1 MKIGKVEGASRA
13 ARATGAYAAAPK
25 DTTPAASA
33 APVSAAVLG
42 IPEEEFTPRVR
53 DAITTLMHEVH
64 RLRQEVEAAR
74 RSVED
79 AVRHADQDMLL
90 PIMNRRA
97 FVRELTRVI
106 NVAQR
111 YGTPSS
117 LIYFDL
123 NDFKFI
129 NDTHGH
135 AAGDAVLK
143 GFSETIKAQIRDTDI
158 LARVGGDEFAIIL
171 SHLSVD
177 QARRKA
183 GDLGARLEAKPVRW
197 KDNEIAVRFSYGVY
211 ELRAGENADA
221 AMAEAD
227 RAMYEQKRAAKTGE

>member
-1 MKIGKVEGASRA
+1 MKIGKVDGASRS
-13 ARATGAYAAAPK
+13 ARATGAYAVASKEAAP
-25 DTTPAASA
+25 AAPVV
-33 APVSAAVLG
+33 PVSAAVLG

-74 RSVED
+74 RNVED
-79 AVRHADQDMLL
+79 AARYADQDMLL

-106 NVAQR
+106 SVAQR

-123 NDFKFI
+123 NDFKTI

-171 SHLSVD
+171 SHLTVD

-183 GDLGARLEAKPVRW
+183 GDLAARLEANPVRW

-211 ELRAGENADA
+211 GLRAGENANV

-227 RAMYEQKRAAKTGE
+227 RAMYEQKRATKTQE